1 MYSVADPVMHLN
13 KFTTFFLLQI
23 SVTML
28 QKKCN
33 KQMKEL
39 VLTVKINNTIYN
51 NILTKN
57 GDQRHYR
64 YKNYTDM
71 LNK

>member
-1 MYSVADPVMHLN
+1 
-13 KFTTFFLLQI
+13 
-23 SVTML
+23 
-28 QKKCN
+28 
-33 KQMKEL
+33 MKEL

-71 LNK
+71 PKK